1 MATNSNG
8 ELRWVAPPQQ
18 ARSQRTLERILVAA
32 ELLIAEKGFE
42 DTPISEIVRHAGSS
56 VGAFYSRFE
65 DKHAL
70 LHAISGRFV
79 EQAMA
84 TADSALD
91 PERWKGASIDEIL
104 RSVVR
109 FLVSI
114 YRDQA
119 GLLRA
124 FVIRNHTDPEFRA
137 RQERL
142 TLYVNRGVR
151 GLLLARGDE
160 IRHPDPER
168 AVRFVLTLIFG
179 SLEYVMLFGD
189 MRSGEFTL
197 SDDQYA
203 GELANACLAYLGALE
218 TPPRSKELQC
228 NPS

>member
-1 MATNSNG
+1 MVTNSKT
-8 ELRWVAPPQQ
+8 ELRWITPPQQ
-18 ARSQRTLERILVAA
+18 VRSQQTLDRILAAA
-32 ELLIAEKGFE
+32 EVLIAEKGFE

-84 TADSALD
+84 TADAALD
-91 PERWKGASIDEIL
+91 PVRWQDAPIDEVL

-114 YRDQA
+114 YREQA

-151 GLLLARGDE
+151 ELLLARGDE

-168 AVRFVLTLIFG
+168 AVRFILTLIFG

-189 MRSGEFTL
+189 LRSGELTL
-197 SDDQYA
+197 PDDQYA
-203 GELANACLAYLGALE
+203 GELANACLAYLGARE
-218 TPPRSKELQC
+218 NQT
-228 NPS
+228 

>member
-1 MATNSNG
+1 MVTSTKS
-8 ELRWVAPPQQ
+8 ELRWVTPPQQ
-18 ARSQRTLERILVAA
+18 ARSQQTLDRILAAA
-32 ELLIAEKGFE
+32 EVLIAEKGFE

-65 DKHAL
+65 DKHSL

-84 TADSALD
+84 TTDSALD
-91 PERWKGASIDEIL
+91 PARWNDASIGEVL
-104 RSVVR
+104 HSVVR

-114 YRDQA
+114 YREQA

-151 GLLLARGDE
+151 ELLLARGDE
-160 IRHPDPER
+160 IGHPDPEL
-168 AVRFVLTLIFG
+168 AVHFILTLIFG

-189 MRSGEFTL
+189 MRTGDLTL

-203 GELANACLAYLGALE
+203 GELANACLAYLGAGE
-218 TPPRSKELQC
+218 NQT
-228 NPS
+228 

>member
-1 MATNSNG
+1 MVTNPKS
-8 ELRWVAPPQQ
+8 ELRWVTPPQQ
-18 ARSQRTLERILVAA
+18 ARSQQTLDRILAAA
-32 ELLIAEKGFE
+32 EELIAEKGFE

-91 PERWKGASIDEIL
+91 PVRWKGAPIDEVL

-114 YRDQA
+114 YREQA

-137 RQERL
+137 RRESL
-142 TLYVNRGVR
+142 TLYVSRGVR
-151 GLLLARGDE
+151 ALLLARRGE
-160 IRHPDPER
+160 IGHPDPER
-168 AVRFVLTLIFG
+168 AVRFILTLIFG

-189 MRSGEFTL
+189 MRPGELTL

-203 GELANACLAYLGALE
+203 DELASACLAYLGAQE
-218 TPPRSKELQC
+218 DQTRTKE
-228 NPS
+228 P

>member
-1 MATNSNG
+1 MVTSTKR
-8 ELRWVAPPQQ
+8 ELRWVTPPQQ
-18 ARSQRTLERILVAA
+18 ARSQQTLDRILAAA
-32 ELLIAEKGFE
+32 EVLIAEKGFE

-84 TADSALD
+84 TTDFALD
-91 PERWKGASIDEIL
+91 PARWNDASIGEL
-104 RSVVR
+104 LHSVVR

-114 YRDQA
+114 YREQA

-151 GLLLARGDE
+151 ELLLARGDE
-160 IRHPDPER
+160 IGHPDPEL
-168 AVRFVLTLIFG
+168 AVHFILTLIFG

-189 MRSGEFTL
+189 MRTGDLTL

-203 GELANACLAYLGALE
+203 GELANACLAYLGAGE
-218 TPPRSKELQC
+218 NQT
-228 NPS
+228 

>member
-1 MATNSNG
+1 MVANPKN
-8 ELRWVAPPQQ
+8 ELRWVTPPQQ
-18 ARSQRTLERILVAA
+18 ERSQQTLDRILASA
-32 ELLIAEKGFE
+32 EVLIAEKGFE

-91 PERWKGASIDEIL
+91 PTRWNDAPIDEVL

-114 YRDQA
+114 YREQA

-124 FVIRNHTDPEFRA
+124 FVIRNHTDPEFRE

-151 GLLLARGDE
+151 ELLLARDGE
-160 IRHPDPER
+160 IGHPDPER
-168 AVRFVLTLIFG
+168 AVRFILTLIFG

-189 MRSGEFTL
+189 MRSGELTMP
-197 SDDQYA
+197 DDQYA
-203 GELANACLAYLGALE
+203 SELASACLAYLGARE
-218 TPPRSKELQC
+218 NQT
-228 NPS
+228 

>member
-1 MATNSNG
+1 MVTNSQS
-8 ELRWVAPPQQ
+8 ELRWVTPPQQ
-18 ARSQRTLERILVAA
+18 ARSQQTLDRILASA
-32 ELLIAEKGFE
+32 EVLIAEKGFE

-65 DKHAL
+65 DKYAL

-91 PERWKGASIDEIL
+91 QTRWSDAPLDDIL

-109 FLVSI
+109 FHVSI
-114 YRDQA
+114 YREQA

-124 FVIRNHTDPEFRA
+124 FVIRNHTDTEFRA

-142 TLYVNRGVR
+142 TLYVNRAVR
-151 GLLLARGDE
+151 ELLLARRDE
-160 IRHPDPER
+160 IGHPDPEG
-168 AVRFVLTLIFG
+168 AVRFILMLIFG

-189 MRSGEFTL
+189 MRSGELTL

-203 GELANACLAYLGALE
+203 GELANACLAYL
-218 TPPRSKELQC
+218 TSH
-228 NPS
+228 

>member
-1 MATNSNG
+1 MVTKPKR
-8 ELRWVAPPQQ
+8 ELRWVTPPQQ
-18 ARSQRTLERILVAA
+18 ARSQQTLDRILAAA
-32 ELLIAEKGFE
+32 EVLIAEKGFE

-84 TADSALD
+84 TTDSALD
-91 PERWKGASIDEIL
+91 PARWNEASIGEL
-104 RSVVR
+104 LHSVVR

-114 YRDQA
+114 YREQA

-151 GLLLARGDE
+151 ELLLARGDE
-160 IRHPDPER
+160 ICHPDPEL
-168 AVRFVLTLIFG
+168 AVHFILTLIFG

-189 MRSGEFTL
+189 MRTGDLTL

-203 GELANACLAYLGALE
+203 GELANACLAYLGAGGNQ
-218 TPPRSKELQC
+218 T
-228 NPS
+228 

>member
-1 MATNSNG
+1 MVTNSKI
-8 ELRWVAPPQQ
+8 ELRWITPPQQ
-18 ARSQRTLERILVAA
+18 ARSQETLDRILAAA
-32 ELLIAEKGFE
+32 EALIADKGFE
-42 DTPISEIVRHAGSS
+42 DTTISEIVRQADSS
-56 VGAFYSRFE
+56 VGAFYARFE

-84 TADSALD
+84 TTDSALD
-91 PERWKGASIDEIL
+91 PARWRDAAIDEIL
-104 RSVVR
+104 HSVVR

-114 YRDQA
+114 YREQG

-124 FVIRNHTDPEFRA
+124 FVIRNHADPEFRA

-151 GLLLARGDE
+151 ELLLARRDAIGQ
-160 IRHPDPER
+160 PDPER
-168 AVRFVLTLIFG
+168 AIGFSLMLIFG

-189 MRSGEFTL
+189 MRSSELTL

-203 GELANACLAYLGALE
+203 AELANACLAYLSG
-218 TPPRSKELQC
+218 RK
-228 NPS
+228 NPT

>member
-1 MATNSNG
+1 MAMYAKS
-8 ELRWVAPPQQ
+8 ELRWITPPQQ
-18 ARSQRTLERILVAA
+18 SRSQQTLDRILATA
-32 ELLIAEKGFE
+32 ETLIAEKGFE

-91 PERWKGASIDEIL
+91 PKRWNDAPIDEVL

-114 YRDQA
+114 YREQA

-124 FVIRNHTDPEFRA
+124 FVIRNHTDPEFRV

-151 GLLLARGDE
+151 ELLLARDGE
-160 IRHPDPER
+160 IGHPDPER
-168 AVRFVLTLIFG
+168 AVRFILTLIFG

-189 MRSGEFTL
+189 MRSGELTMP
-197 SDDQYA
+197 DDQYA
-203 GELANACLAYLGALE
+203 SELASACLAYLGARE
-218 TPPRSKELQC
+218 NQT
-228 NPS
+228 

>member
-1 MATNSNG
+1 MIENSQS
-8 ELRWVAPPQQ
+8 ELRWVTPPQQ
-18 ARSQRTLERILVAA
+18 ARSQQTLDRILASA
-32 ELLIAEKGFE
+32 EVLIADKGFE

-56 VGAFYSRFE
+56 VGAFYARFE

-84 TADSALD
+84 TADSVLD
-91 PERWKGASIDEIL
+91 PTRWKNAPVDAVV

-114 YRDQA
+114 YREQA

-142 TLYVNRGVR
+142 TLYVNRGLR
-151 GLLLARGDE
+151 ELLLERGDE
-160 IRHPDPER
+160 IGHPDPER
-168 AVRFVLTLIFG
+168 AIRFILTLIFG

-189 MRSGEFTL
+189 LRSGELTL
-197 SDDQYA
+197 PDDEYA
-203 GELANACLAYLGALE
+203 NELATACLAYLGAHE
-218 TPPRSKELQC
+218 NQT
-228 NPS
+228 

>member
-1 MATNSNG
+1 MVTNSQS
-8 ELRWVAPPQQ
+8 ELRWVTPPQQ
-18 ARSQRTLERILVAA
+18 ARSQQTLDRILASA
-32 ELLIAEKGFE
+32 EVLIAEKGFE

-56 VGAFYSRFE
+56 VGAFYARFE

-91 PERWKGASIDEIL
+91 LTSWNEDPIDEVL

-114 YRDQA
+114 YREQA

-124 FVIRNHTDPEFRA
+124 FVIRNHTDTEFRA

-142 TLYVNRGVR
+142 TLYVNRAVR
-151 GLLLARGDE
+151 ELLLARRDE
-160 IRHPDPER
+160 IGHPDPEG
-168 AVRFVLTLIFG
+168 AVRFILMLIFG

-189 MRSGEFTL
+189 MRSGELTL

-203 GELANACLAYLGALE
+203 GELANACLAYL
-218 TPPRSKELQC
+218 TSH
-228 NPS
+228 

>member
-1 MATNSNG
+1 VTTPHASG
-8 ELRWVAPPQQ
+8 DLRWVTPPQQ
-18 ARSQRTLERILVAA
+18 ARSQETLDRILASA
-32 ELLIAEKGFE
+32 EALIAEKGFE

-79 EQAMA
+79 EQALA

-91 PERWKGASIDEIL
+91 PERWRGAAIDEVL
-104 RSVVR
+104 HSVVR

-114 YRDQA
+114 YREQG

-142 TLYVNRGVR
+142 TLYVNRGVCE
-151 GLLLARGDE
+151 LLLDRGDE

-168 AVRFVLTLIFG
+168 AVRFILMLIFG

-189 MRSGEFTL
+189 LRSGELTM

-203 GELANACLAYLGALE
+203 AELASACLAYLG
-218 TPPRSKELQC
+218 TLQAQT
-228 NPS
+228 

>member
-1 MATNSNG
+1 MATNPKN
-8 ELRWVAPPQQ
+8 ELRWVTPPQQ
-18 ARSQRTLERILVAA
+18 ERSQQTLDRILASA
-32 ELLIAEKGFE
+32 EVLIAEKGFE

-91 PERWKGASIDEIL
+91 PKRWNDAPIDEIL
-104 RSVVR
+104 HSVVR

-114 YRDQA
+114 YREQG

-124 FVIRNHTDPEFRA
+124 FVIRNHADPEFRA

-151 GLLLARGDE
+151 ELLLARDGE
-160 IRHPDPER
+160 IGHPDPER
-168 AVRFVLTLIFG
+168 AVRFILTLIFG

-189 MRSGEFTL
+189 MRSGELTMP
-197 SDDQYA
+197 DDQYA
-203 GELANACLAYLGALE
+203 SELASACLAYLGARE
-218 TPPRSKELQC
+218 NQT
-228 NPS
+228 

>member
-1 MATNSNG
+1 MVTSTKR
-8 ELRWVAPPQQ
+8 ELRWVTPPQQ
-18 ARSQRTLERILVAA
+18 ARSQQTLDRILAAA
-32 ELLIAEKGFE
+32 EVLIAEKGFE

-84 TADSALD
+84 TTDFALD
-91 PERWKGASIDEIL
+91 PARWNDASIGEL
-104 RSVVR
+104 LHSVVR

-114 YRDQA
+114 YREQA

-151 GLLLARGDE
+151 ELLLARADE
-160 IRHPDPER
+160 IGHPDPEL
-168 AVRFVLTLIFG
+168 AVHFILTLIFG

-189 MRSGEFTL
+189 MRTGDLTL

-203 GELANACLAYLGALE
+203 GELANACLAYLGAGE
-218 TPPRSKELQC
+218 NQT
-228 NPS
+228 

>member
-1 MATNSNG
+1 MAMYAKS
-8 ELRWVAPPQQ
+8 ELRWITPPQQ
-18 ARSQRTLERILVAA
+18 ARSQQTLDRILAAA

-42 DTPISEIVRHAGSS
+42 DTPVSEIVRHAGSS

-91 PERWKGASIDEIL
+91 PKRWKGAPVDVVL
-104 RSVVR
+104 RSVVG

-114 YRDQA
+114 YREQA

-124 FVIRNHTDPEFRA
+124 FVIRNHTDSEFRA

-151 GLLLARGDE
+151 ELLLARGNE
-160 IRHPDPER
+160 IGHPDPER
-168 AVRFVLTLIFG
+168 AIRFILNLIFG

-189 MRSGEFTL
+189 LRSSELTL
-197 SDDQYA
+197 PDDQYA
-203 GELANACLAYLGALE
+203 DELASACLAYLAVQE
-218 TPPRSKELQC
+218 DQNRAKE
-228 NPS
+228 PA